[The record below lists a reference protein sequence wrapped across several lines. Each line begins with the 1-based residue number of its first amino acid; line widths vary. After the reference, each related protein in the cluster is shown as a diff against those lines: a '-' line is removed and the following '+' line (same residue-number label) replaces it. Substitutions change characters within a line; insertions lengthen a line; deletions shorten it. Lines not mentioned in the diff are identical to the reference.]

1 MAHLAAGA
9 RLALAVEMQPR
20 ERRLEV
26 VPGGG
31 LGVDEARTRA
41 WLQDRCGQTL
51 DEAGERELSGVRGRE
66 SGKYLIANL
75 PGVTDRE
82 AVEAV
87 TLEIAQLDRVSA
99 DEQQAVLGEFLDLGR
114 RRLRFEFD
122 NLAALGGQDVR
133 SAYHD
138 EDASTWAMALV
149 GAPRPI
155 RDHVLSALPA
165 SQATSL
171 RRVIEGIGPFRLDD
185 SEAAQNDLIE
195 RIRLLHDHGRLTLPD
210 PSGQEEILA

>member
-1 MAHLAAGA
+1 MTTTRHDPASTTGSPGPHAPIPPLRKAAILIVSLDQTMASQV
-9 RLALAVEMQPR
+9 LAL
-20 ERRLEV
+20 L
-26 VPGGG
+26 
-31 LGVDEARTRA
+31 
-41 WLQDRCGQTL
+41 
-51 DEAGERELSGVRGRE
+51 
-66 SGKYLIANL
+66 
-75 PGVTDRE
+75 DRE

-149 GAPRPI
+149 GAPRPL